1 MNIHEII
8 FYLKSRYSTD
18 NRNQITFIQDIP
30 SQGDVLSF
38 EAISEDLKTFSK
50 SMKEDE
56 NMSLRNK
63 VLFGGSIS
71 TAAKAYRHDKII
83 KKRICLIDLK
93 IRYTECKIK
102 KQTIDDY
109 RNLYKLMSVAPKS
122 LNCRVNMTYFVKNYE
137 ILLGYFEEYEEQI
150 PWKHS
155 IYCTCEALS
164 LTFPKNKR
172 IISIKIELEFEFEL
186 EF

>member
-93 IRYTECKIK
+93 IRYTEC
-102 KQTIDDY
+102 
-109 RNLYKLMSVAPKS
+109 
-122 LNCRVNMTYFVKNYE
+122 NCRVNMTYFVKNYE
-137 ILLGYFEEYEEQI
+137 ILLGYFEENEEQI
-150 PWKHS
+150 PWKHN
-155 IYCTCEALS
+155 ICCTCEALS